1 MKYSNVFIIAVL
13 VSVVAA
19 AGFVCFADDS
29 EAVPS
34 NSGEAFVADANA
46 LLEKAVGDGI
56 VEVSYKGDVIEVIAD
71 SSNFSLLSIN
81 TGEFKAI
88 LNAVFVTYDTFY
100 LDGVYYVSNHNIN
113 LSEGPA
119 AGVILAG
126 KAMDALCSSEP
137 GVITVVDSPVDILKD
152 GFEPYNGSL
161 VVKVIADQKSIDF
174 AKFVS
179 EYVVLDTTTG
189 SVSVSFTYTGVDEYS
204 TIREVLGHTATL
216 TADQFFGSEYA
227 GMINTVCEKAVKAP
241 NAISAV
247 SFVWD
252 VDGEYYMVAVDGFEP
267 GEGADAFQRLVSGL
281 YNSIADPLPGYNN
294 GWDEP
299 ISAFKDPVE
308 GYYFSTG
315 DALATYDKD
324 GTFITVSVRYDAKI
338 FPGYENSGKAFV
350 ADMNRFFDATLGENI
365 IHGTYT
371 DDCLQFY
378 ADYKSY
384 DGRINIDEVIEKM
397 AKSILSSYD
406 LFSVNGVDYVIDGTP
421 VRSSAYQLLFVFGEM
436 VNNVRNATPGHV
448 QVFMSDSF
456 AVTKSNCAPYNEAIS
471 LSADLDQFSI
481 DFANYVTSIF
491 SIDPETGTIDVGL
504 TLYGADPSLTARKLA
519 FIYSNTTARQIFDD
533 RFVNAIN
540 MICDKLLGGGSAFA
554 NDNASI
560 VWNLDGKQYKIA
572 LRDFKPGEGA
582 DPFQKLIRGIFD
594 SIDDSP
600 AGYESGWDVPI
611 SDFYDLSTG
620 SFVVDGSVNISFP
633 AEFGIPDVSIPVGGQ
648 LDLADRPYSVDVGEV
663 DHATV
668 IVVPG
673 IDPTKVAFVVI
684 PDEGYQLDSLI
695 VRMGDGVYDITETKV
710 IELTDNA
717 SVEVKVSK
725 TGVVHVTGVVLDKSS
740 VTVLVGKSV
749 TLSATVIPSDAD
761 DKSVIWTTS
770 NSSIATVNN
779 GVVSTY
785 KTGVVTITVTTVDGG
800 YSASCTVN
808 VVDYIPVT
816 SMKLN
821 MDSAV
826 MKVGHVLVLEPIFTP
841 EGAYD
846 RVTWTSSNESVATV
860 YHGVVRALSA
870 GFTTITATTVTQ
882 GITATCVIEVVGE
895 GVISVTGVTLNA
907 SSATVDVGKTFAL
920 VATVLPA
927 DATNKAVIWSTSDA
941 SIATVNNG
949 VVTGVAPG
957 TATITVTTVDGGF
970 TATCDV
976 TVVYVSVTGV
986 TLDKDAMTVNVGST
1000 GTLVATVLPAN
1011 ATDKTVIW
1019 SSSDSRIATVSNGVV
1034 TGVAP
1039 GTATITVL
1047 TADGGFTAEC
1057 KVTVVSP
1064 VIHVTGVTLSET
1076 SKTIVLAEEFTL
1088 VATVLPANAT
1098 DKTVYW
1104 LSKDSSVATVS
1115 NGVVRGVGL
1124 GTTEISVTTADGAYT
1139 ATCEVTVVAAPIPV
1153 TGVTVGP
1160 TSTSVYV
1167 GETVTLIASVIPADA
1182 TNQNVSWS
1190 SSDATIASVDKN
1202 GVVTGIAI
1210 GTATITVTTDDGG
1223 YTADCVVSVVK
1234 KDVTPVTG
1242 VKLDKTSASL
1252 KVGESLALTAT
1263 VIPDD
1268 ATNKNVSWSS
1278 SNSKVATVINGVVKA
1293 VADGKAT
1300 ITVTTEDGGYTSTC
1314 EVTVTTPAPAPAS
1327 DNTLLYIGIAAAI
1340 IIVILVAAI
1349 LMRRS

>member
-1 MKYSNVFIIAVL
+1 M
-13 VSVVAA
+13 
-19 AGFVCFADDS
+19 
-29 EAVPS
+29 
-34 NSGEAFVADANA
+34 
-46 LLEKAVGDGI
+46 
-56 VEVSYKGDVIEVIAD
+56 
-71 SSNFSLLSIN
+71 
-81 TGEFKAI
+81 
-88 LNAVFVTYDTFY
+88 
-100 LDGVYYVSNHNIN
+100 
-113 LSEGPA
+113 
-119 AGVILAG
+119 
-126 KAMDALCSSEP
+126 
-137 GVITVVDSPVDILKD
+137 
-152 GFEPYNGSL
+152 
-161 VVKVIADQKSIDF
+161 
-174 AKFVS
+174 
-179 EYVVLDTTTG
+179 
-189 SVSVSFTYTGVDEYS
+189 SFTYTGVDEYS

-456 AVTKSNCAPYNEAIS
+456 SVTKSNCAPYNAAIS

-957 TATITVTTVDGGF
+957 TATITV
-970 TATCDV
+970 
-976 TVVYVSVTGV
+976 
-986 TLDKDAMTVNVGST
+986 
-1000 GTLVATVLPAN
+1000 
-1011 ATDKTVIW
+1011 
-1019 SSSDSRIATVSNGVV
+1019 
-1034 TGVAP
+1034 
-1039 GTATITVL
+1039 L

-1076 SKTIVLAEEFTL
+1076 SKTIALAEEFTL
-1088 VATVLPANAT
+1088 AATVLPANAT

-1210 GTATITVTTDDGG
+1210 GTATITVTTEDGG

>member
-1 MKYSNVFIIAVL
+1 
-13 VSVVAA
+13 
-19 AGFVCFADDS
+19 
-29 EAVPS
+29 
-34 NSGEAFVADANA
+34 
-46 LLEKAVGDGI
+46 
-56 VEVSYKGDVIEVIAD
+56 
-71 SSNFSLLSIN
+71 
-81 TGEFKAI
+81 
-88 LNAVFVTYDTFY
+88 
-100 LDGVYYVSNHNIN
+100 
-113 LSEGPA
+113 
-119 AGVILAG
+119 
-126 KAMDALCSSEP
+126 
-137 GVITVVDSPVDILKD
+137 
-152 GFEPYNGSL
+152 
-161 VVKVIADQKSIDF
+161 
-174 AKFVS
+174 
-179 EYVVLDTTTG
+179 
-189 SVSVSFTYTGVDEYS
+189 
-204 TIREVLGHTATL
+204 
-216 TADQFFGSEYA
+216 
-227 GMINTVCEKAVKAP
+227 
-241 NAISAV
+241 
-247 SFVWD
+247 
-252 VDGEYYMVAVDGFEP
+252 
-267 GEGADAFQRLVSGL
+267 
-281 YNSIADPLPGYNN
+281 
-294 GWDEP
+294 
-299 ISAFKDPVE
+299 
-308 GYYFSTG
+308 
-315 DALATYDKD
+315 
-324 GTFITVSVRYDAKI
+324 
-338 FPGYENSGKAFV
+338 
-350 ADMNRFFDATLGENI
+350 
-365 IHGTYT
+365 
-371 DDCLQFY
+371 
-378 ADYKSY
+378 
-384 DGRINIDEVIEKM
+384 
-397 AKSILSSYD
+397 
-406 LFSVNGVDYVIDGTP
+406 
-421 VRSSAYQLLFVFGEM
+421 
-436 VNNVRNATPGHV
+436 
-448 QVFMSDSF
+448 
-456 AVTKSNCAPYNEAIS
+456 
-471 LSADLDQFSI
+471 
-481 DFANYVTSIF
+481 
-491 SIDPETGTIDVGL
+491 
-504 TLYGADPSLTARKLA
+504 
-519 FIYSNTTARQIFDD
+519 
-533 RFVNAIN
+533 
-540 MICDKLLGGGSAFA
+540 
-554 NDNASI
+554 
-560 VWNLDGKQYKIA
+560 
-572 LRDFKPGEGA
+572 
-582 DPFQKLIRGIFD
+582 
-594 SIDDSP
+594 
-600 AGYESGWDVPI
+600 
-611 SDFYDLSTG
+611 
-620 SFVVDGSVNISFP
+620 
-633 AEFGIPDVSIPVGGQ
+633 
-648 LDLADRPYSVDVGEV
+648 
-663 DHATV
+663 
-668 IVVPG
+668 
-673 IDPTKVAFVVI
+673 
-684 PDEGYQLDSLI
+684 
-695 VRMGDGVYDITETKV
+695 
-710 IELTDNA
+710 
-717 SVEVKVSK
+717 
-725 TGVVHVTGVVLDKSS
+725 
-740 VTVLVGKSV
+740 
-749 TLSATVIPSDAD
+749 
-761 DKSVIWTTS
+761 
-770 NSSIATVNN
+770 
-779 GVVSTY
+779 
-785 KTGVVTITVTTVDGG
+785 
-800 YSASCTVN
+800 
-808 VVDYIPVT
+808 
-816 SMKLN
+816 
-821 MDSAV
+821 V

-846 RVTWTSSNESVATV
+846 RVTWTSGNESVATV

-1210 GTATITVTTDDGG
+1210 GTATITVTTEDGG

>member
-895 GVISVTGVTLNA
+895 GVISVTGVPQRQQRNRGRRQDLCPRGYRPA
-907 SSATVDVGKTFAL
+907 CRCYQQGRHL
-920 VATVLPA
+920 VHQRRQHRHRQQRRRDRSRPRNRDHHRDHGRRRIHRDLRRHRGVRLRHRSHSRQGRHDRERRQHRHPCGHRPA
-927 DATNKAVIWSTSDA
+927 RQRHRQDRHMVQQRLED
-941 SIATVNNG
+941 
-949 VVTGVAPG
+949 
-957 TATITVTTVDGGF
+957 
-970 TATCDV
+970 
-976 TVVYVSVTGV
+976 
-986 TLDKDAMTVNVGST
+986 
-1000 GTLVATVLPAN
+1000 
-1011 ATDKTVIW
+1011 
-1019 SSSDSRIATVSNGVV
+1019 RHVSNGVV

-1047 TADGGFTAEC
+1047 TANGGFTAEC

-1210 GTATITVTTDDGG
+1210 GTATITVTTEDGG